1 MDNTNKLK
9 EGLLKKESRHRK
21 VWRDRWVVLT
31 EAKIYTFEERY
42 IEHLCWIYLV
52 NKVGLS
58 YLGIVDT
65 SIIYEDKKP
74 VLKSGEYNFS
84 VSHCENIV
92 VVGFSR
98 NNIGV
103 DTERMR
109 ERNFERLA
117 KRYDISPTKEEFY
130 KFWTKYEAVIKLGST
145 PKQVISKIIENDY
158 MLTCVLDSDKET
170 DFEIIKI

>member
-1 MDNTNKLK
+1 MKIFY
-9 EGLLKKESRHRK
+9 LKKDEILEQVGLEELEKFSDGK
-21 VWRDRWVVLT
+21 SYSL
-31 EAKIYTFEERY
+31 EERY
-42 IEHLCWIYLV
+42 LEHLCWIYLV

-84 VSHCENIV
+84 VSHCENVV

-117 KRYDISPTKEEFY
+117 KRYGISPTKEEFY

>member
-1 MDNTNKLK
+1 MKIFY
-9 EGLLKKESRHRK
+9 LKKDEILEQVGLEELEKYSDGK
-21 VWRDRWVVLT
+21 SYSL
-31 EAKIYTFEERY
+31 EERY

-117 KRYDISPTKEEFY
+117 KRYDISPTKKEFY

>member
-1 MDNTNKLK
+1 MKIFY
-9 EGLLKKESRHRK
+9 LKKDEILEQ
-21 VWRDRWVVLT
+21 VGL
-31 EAKIYTFEERY
+31 EELEKYSDGKSYSLEEKY

-52 NKVGLS
+52 NRVGLS

-117 KRYDISPTKEEFY
+117 KRYDITPTKEEFY

-145 PKQVISKIIENDY
+145 PKQVISKIIEGDY

>member
-1 MDNTNKLK
+1 MKIFY
-9 EGLLKKESRHRK
+9 LKKDEILEQ
-21 VWRDRWVVLT
+21 VGL
-31 EAKIYTFEERY
+31 EELEKYSDGKSYSLEEKY

>member
-1 MDNTNKLK
+1 MKIFY
-9 EGLLKKESRHRK
+9 LKKDEILEQVGLEELEKYSDGK
-21 VWRDRWVVLT
+21 SYSL
-31 EAKIYTFEERY
+31 EERY

>member
-1 MDNTNKLK
+1 MKIFY
-9 EGLLKKESRHRK
+9 LKKDEILEQ
-21 VWRDRWVVLT
+21 VGL
-31 EAKIYTFEERY
+31 EELEKFSDGKSYSLEEKY

-52 NKVGLS
+52 NRVGLS